1 MTHVHAYIY
10 HSQIKSPNNLHIP
23 QCKPPNKRDLI
34 TAISASFSLQT
45 HYLFAFLLCR
55 LDACYQNRCTYKH
68 WKSQTFISLTYMYF
82 FLISLNSKQ
91 TWTLF
96 THTQFLKLYYKIKKK
111 KTTKKYNH
119 GSDFL
124 QFEIK
129 VGILQW
135 ICSCKLCNVLQGPLA
150 LFLLV
155 RLVHE

>member
-1 MTHVHAYIY
+1 MTHVHAYN
-10 HSQIKSPNNLHIP
+10 SQIKSPNNLHIP

-34 TAISASFSLQT
+34 TAISASFPLQS
-45 HYLFAFLLCR
+45 HSVFAFLLCR
-55 LDACYQNRCTYKH
+55 LDACYQNRCIYKYLKISNIH
-68 WKSQTFISLTYMYF
+68 FSDIHVLLSHFSQFQTDLDSIYPHSISQTILQN
-82 FLISLNSKQ
+82 L
-91 TWTLF
+91 
-96 THTQFLKLYYKIKKK
+96 KK

-155 RLVHE
+155 CLVHE

>member
-1 MTHVHAYIY
+1 MTHVHAYN
-10 HSQIKSPNNLHIP
+10 SQIKSPNNLHIP

-34 TAISASFSLQT
+34 TAISASFLLQS

-55 LDACYQNRCTYKH
+55 LDACYQNRCIYKH
-68 WKSQTFISLTYMYF
+68 LKISDIHFSEYMYF

-96 THTQFLKLYYKIKKK
+96 THTQFLKPYYKITQKEKRK
-111 KTTKKYNH
+111 KKYNH

-129 VGILQW
+129 VGILQ
-135 ICSCKLCNVLQGPLA
+135 
-150 LFLLV
+150 
-155 RLVHE
+155 

>member
-10 HSQIKSPNNLHIP
+10 HSQIKSPNNLHIL

-55 LDACYQNRCTYKH
+55 LDACYQNRCIYKYLKISNIH
-68 WKSQTFISLTYMYF
+68 FSDIHVLLSHFSQFQTDLDFIYPHSISQTI
-82 FLISLNSKQ
+82 
-91 TWTLF
+91 
-96 THTQFLKLYYKIKKK
+96 LYLKKK
-111 KTTKKYNH
+111 PKKNTTMAVI
-119 GSDFL
+119 FL

-135 ICSCKLCNVLQGPLA
+135 ICSCKLCNVHQGPLA